1 MRKQAPIL
9 ADIFQY
15 GETRKINSPEWLQW
29 FQELSDYYD
38 RILKWVDP
46 YNPNFGK
53 AAPASAYLV
62 DGLLAYANGAVG
74 GWNPGS
80 GKGYY
85 RYNSAGGGSW
95 EFVG

>member
-38 RILKWVDP
+38 RILKWIDP
-46 YNPNFGK
+46 YNANFGK

-62 DGLLAYANGAVG
+62 DGLLVYANGTD
-74 GWNPGS
+74 WDPGS

-85 RYNSAGGGSW
+85 RYNSTGGGSW